1 MRPPI
6 RRSKFRY
13 SKCAWQTFIYGGMTT
28 CGRMK
33 VTVKVHRHVAELC
46 ENGVAKRHLPCP
58 FSAHHP
64 EDSRDPPSFMVVP

>member
-33 VTVKVHRHVAELC
+33 VTVKVHRRL
-46 ENGVAKRHLPCP
+46 GGLSSGIP
-58 FSAHHP
+58 SAP
-64 EDSRDPPSFMVVP
+64 GRLLFMVVRPLVGA